1 MNKKQRISKCLDEVR
16 RSHCDWWP
24 GIAADNKVALSDL
37 EAKGYIRQKESKTS
51 SGNPS
56 YEITEEGGKFIEQNP
71 AYLRPSLKEILHRR
85 VGVVHHMGKRVMV
98 FDDEP
103 GQQYYFYYGGRCV
116 GCGAYSADYEDF
128 VKEYIDGKLGLIRAI
143 DVPECPSAKATLEYR
158 ADEKGHIAKY
168 LILTDPEEGLF
179 QKQFY
184 VGERRTSDESCIKRA
199 RYLISIVRRQKEMD
213 EMADKNTEGT
223 H

>member
-1 MNKKQRISKCLDEVR
+1 MNKKQRISKYLSELR
-16 RSHCDWWP
+16 GSHCDWWP
-24 GIAADNKVALSDL
+24 DIASGNKVALSDL
-37 EAKGYIRQKESKTS
+37 EAKGYILEKKNKTS

-56 YEITEEGGKFIEQNP
+56 YEITEEGERFVELNP
-71 AYLRPSLKEILHRR
+71 AYLRPSLKEILRRR
-85 VGVVHHMGKRVMV
+85 VGAVRHMGKRIVV
-98 FDDEP
+98 FYDEP
-103 GQQYYFYYGGRCV
+103 VQQYYFYYKGRCV
-116 GCGAYSADYEDF
+116 GCGAGNPGYEDF
-128 VKEYIDGKLGLIRAI
+128 IKEYLDGKIGLIRAI

-158 ADEKGHIAKY
+158 ADEKGHVAKY

-184 VGERRTSDESCIKRA
+184 VGERRTSDESCVKRA

-213 EMADKNTEGT
+213 EMADKKTEGT